1 MALTGRNIAELKG
14 AKEELKRELRELGT
28 LKDIND
34 NDPQGIKEIK
44 IDLKENAYLMDLTL
58 NTVMSQVRSAFFGQ
72 SVQRMQRGRDE
83 IRVWVRYDREERES
97 VKNLDDMWIVT
108 NDRSRVP
115 LSEIANYSVE
125 RGEVDINHL
134 DGIRQITVSAD
145 LKDQSQSATD
155 ILANVRAEIV
165 PRVLAQYPS
174 VQPLYEGQNREAGK
188 VIGSITGLLP
198 AVFMVM
204 YMIIAFVFR
213 SYSQPM
219 LLFALI
225 PFSLVGVAWGHWLHG
240 SPISILSTLGIIAL
254 IGILVNDGLVLVG
267 KFNTYLKEGL
277 NFHKALVEAGRSRFR
292 AIFLTSITTAAGLA
306 PIIFESSRTA
316 QFLIPMAIS
325 IAYGIITV
333 SYTHLTL
340 PTKA

>member
-1 MALTGRNIAELKG
+1 MQ
-14 AKEELKRELRELGT
+14 ELGT

-44 IDLKENAYLMDLTL
+44 IDLKENAYLMGLTL

-72 SVQRMQRGRDE
+72 SVQRIQRGRDE

-108 NDRSRVP
+108 NERSRVP

-145 LKDQSQSATD
+145 LKNQGQSATD
-155 ILANVRAEIV
+155 ILANVREEIM

-174 VQPLYEGQNREAGK
+174 VQPLYEGQNREANK
-188 VIGSITGLLP
+188 VVGSMLGLLP
-198 AVFMVM
+198 AVFMAM

-213 SYSQPM
+213 SYSQPL

-240 SPISILSTLGIIAL
+240 SPISILSL
-254 IGILVNDGLVLVG
+254 IHI
-267 KFNTYLKEGL
+267 
-277 NFHKALVEAGRSRFR
+277 
-292 AIFLTSITTAAGLA
+292 
-306 PIIFESSRTA
+306 
-316 QFLIPMAIS
+316 
-325 IAYGIITV
+325 
-333 SYTHLTL
+333 
-340 PTKA
+340 